1 MLRHITVLIIV
12 ITVIG
17 SGFTGGAVNHTAQA
31 QDGPNAWTAYE
42 LKLRAGP
49 GTEHAELAVLPAGT
63 ALVLQARNADTSWV
77 LGTTADGAQRG
88 WLAALYLSYAD
99 GFAAWGLPV
108 SGEIVGAGAPA
119 APPAADSAP
128 PAADSAAPAAPG
140 SVTASTPYALNVRAG
155 AGTGYG
161 VVGQLPGGAAI
172 TLEARNADASWVLG
186 TQQGGSLRGW
196 MAAWYLKF
204 SSGSAWDLPFSSE
217 IVNQPGAAS
226 GSAASQGPAD
236 VSAFTGQS
244 VPAHVLARA
253 YDIHMHGRSIGINP
267 HVFTTVGDSTTAGN
281 QFTLPA
287 FHAFGTGRYSLG
299 GYSYLAGTISW
310 FAGSF
315 GVTSQAS
322 RSGYSSS
329 NVMDAVMSN
338 PGVCGVGE
346 VPLACEIRMR
356 RPAVVVIYIGFGDLA
371 FSTPEAFHNSLSQ
384 IVAYSID
391 QGVIPV
397 LTTLTVS
404 EALLAESGYGPN
416 LNEINNSIRALA
428 GGHNVPLIDLYAAAH
443 GLPNQGTVVG
453 EGVHL
458 SFGVDGVI
466 NFNGDER
473 LYGKDLRELLTLQV
487 LNDLR
492 VNVLSR

>member
-1 MLRHITVLIIV
+1 MLKNIAVLILV
-12 ITVIG
+12 ITLAGAGI
-17 SGFTGGAVNHTAQA
+17 TGGAALHTARA
-31 QDGPNAWTAYE
+31 QDGPNAWTAYD

-63 ALVLQARNADTSWV
+63 GLVLQARNADTSWV

-88 WLAALYLSYAD
+88 WLAALYLSFAE
-99 GFAAWGLPV
+99 GFGAWRLPV
-108 SGEIVGAGAPA
+108 SGEIVNAGAPA
-119 APPAADSAP
+119 APAAESAP
-128 PAADSAAPAAPG
+128 SGDAAPAAPAVPG
-140 SVTASTPYALNVRAG
+140 AVTATSPYALNVRAG
-155 AGTGYG
+155 AGTGHG
-161 VVGQLPGGAAI
+161 TVGQLPGGAAV
-172 TLEARNADASWVLG
+172 TLEARNGDASWVLG
-186 TQQGGSLRGW
+186 TQQGGNLRGW

-204 SSGSAWDLPFSSE
+204 TNGSAWDLPVSDE
-217 IVNQPGAAS
+217 VVNQPGAPVD
-226 GSAASQGPAD
+226 GGQSAAPAD

-244 VPAHVLARA
+244 VPAHILARA
-253 YDIHMHGRSIGINP
+253 YEIHMHGRSIGINP
-267 HVFTTVGDSTTAGN
+267 NVFTTIGDSTTAGN

-287 FHAFGTGRYSLG
+287 FHAFGTGRYNLG
-299 GYSYLAGTISW
+299 NYGYLYPTISW

-322 RSGYSSS
+322 RSGYSSN
-329 NVMDAVMSN
+329 NVLESAMAN

-346 VPLACEIRMR
+346 TPLACEIRLR
-356 RPAVVVIYIGFGDLA
+356 RPAVAVIYIGFGDLA
-371 FSTPEAFHNSLSQ
+371 FSTPESFHNSLDQ
-384 IVAYSID
+384 IVGFCIS

-397 LTTLTVS
+397 LTTLTAS

-416 LNEINNSIRALA
+416 LDQINNSIRAIA
-428 GGHNVPLIDLYAAAH
+428 GGYSVPLIDLYAAAH

-458 SFGVDGVI
+458 SFNVDGVI

-492 VNVLSR
+492 ANVLAK